1 MLGLR
6 ESKTKKTKDM
16 LNDVISYAD
25 DLVHDERMR
34 ADLRSAL
41 DHGLAASQRLREDA
55 GVVGLG
61 ERIESDKKL
70 RKSIRAM
77 LDDLDS
83 AADRARRRTSHR
95 LRNTM
100 LVLTGA
106 GVAMMGIVRG
116 RRWVSAHW
124 STSEVH
130 ASSPP
135 TGSMPLSD

>member
-1 MLGLR
+1 MVSRQRGAGYPAARTPESKEETMLGLR

-41 DHGLAASQRLREDA
+41 DHGLAASQRLREDS

-61 ERIESDKKL
+61 ERLESDKKL

-83 AADRARRRTSHR
+83 
-95 LRNTM
+95 
-100 LVLTGA
+100 
-106 GVAMMGIVRG
+106 
-116 RRWVSAHW
+116 
-124 STSEVH
+124 
-130 ASSPP
+130 
-135 TGSMPLSD
+135 